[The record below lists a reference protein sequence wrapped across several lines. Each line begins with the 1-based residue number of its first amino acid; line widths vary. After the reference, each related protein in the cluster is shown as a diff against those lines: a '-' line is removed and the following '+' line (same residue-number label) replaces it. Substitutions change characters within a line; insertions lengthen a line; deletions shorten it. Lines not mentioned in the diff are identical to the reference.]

1 MMPCDYISISG
12 KRVQFDLDAVFDVCA
27 GYSGTRKDWTATLI
41 YIPAQK
47 TFVELRS
54 SPQDF
59 RGNSEE
65 ESVEVEP
72 QYIEQT
78 FSITADQQRAIQQC
92 PNDWSFINQ
101 RENA

>member
-12 KRVQFDLDAVFDVCA
+12 KSVQFDLEAVFDVCA
-27 GYSGTRKDWTATLI
+27 GYSGTRKDWTATLV
-41 YIPAQK
+41 YVPDQN

-59 RGNSEE
+59 RGNSDEE
-65 ESVEVEP
+65 YVKVDSL
-72 QYIEQT
+72 YIEQT
-78 FSITADQQRAIQQC
+78 FSITTDQQRFIQQR
-92 PNDWSFINQ
+92 PNDWSFINR